1 MSFSENSNLEQIHAE
16 AFVFCKKLNKV
27 TLPNSLKRISERA
40 FYGCDKLT
48 EIKYLGTVE
57 EFNNIEI
64 VKETK
69 GKKTISLLDADTQ
82 EENIKV
88 ICLDGEAVFK
98 KNEDLQTRV
107 YDSTNHGFKNRNII

>member
-1 MSFSENSNLEQIHAE
+1 M
-16 AFVFCKKLNKV
+16 C
-27 TLPNSLKRISERA
+27 
-40 FYGCDKLT
+40 CDKLT

-107 YDSTNHGFKNRNII
+107 YDSTNHAFKNRNII